1 MRNARTHARLMTGA
15 ALLGLLAAAATAHS
29 QATVVTDA
37 TGNTPKAKADDSQT
51 VVVVGTRIKGA
62 KTTAA
67 LPVTVLSSDEISATG
82 AVTGDDLLRTIPEM
96 GNVQFNAANGQQTNN
111 SARGDI
117 ASIDLRGAGIG
128 DTLVLINGR
137 RMVSYPTS
145 QSKGN
150 VPLISYN
157 AQTLPTVGMERM
169 EILRDG
175 AGAIYGSD
183 AVAGVVNVVTRTN
196 FDGVTINAQMGQA
209 MGTHRREYNENMFAG
224 HNFDHGRGNISLSVD
239 LTQRTAQLPSDEPYT
254 ANQDLR
260 SFFAGYPDY
269 ATSSAPDGRGNQG
282 GWPALTALGVTSA
295 IKQGTKS
302 ITSAAGAFHIQP
314 DTLSGCV
321 SEVGNGLCIG
331 TGSVP
336 FSTTANVLKY
346 NAVANNMLTTAPA
359 INRQNLALNFHYDL
373 TDDLT
378 VYSELDYYHST
389 SHGLTTQPTALVAI
403 GVPASNYWNPLGPVK
418 FADGTVNPNRLPNLT
433 NVPAS
438 GLPVTFGTYRFND
451 LGPDHVDVDSYQDR
465 FLVGAKGHKMG
476 WDWDSAVLYGQA
488 AATDLSDGIDSNALA
503 KQLALSTPDAYNPF
517 NGSCLDGAGGGDCTP
532 SSKAAL
538 DAIRIRLR
546 RHSTTDLFNADF
558 KVTRPDLLTLWAG
571 NVGAALGVEWRREGH
586 EDIRDPHVNGSEP
599 FTDPVSGLVS
609 LSSATGVN
617 VTPSTSGHR
626 TVFSAYSEFAVP
638 IVSPSMHIPLVQSI
652 DLQLAGRY
660 EHYSDFGD
668 VAKPKVAAAWDV
680 VDGVRLRA
688 SWEQGF
694 KAPNLE
700 TTNPFTYARAQTVTD
715 YYRCEARLLSH
726 QIASFSACK
735 DTYGIT
741 YYESGNPDLKP
752 ETSESYDYGV
762 VFQPTF
768 IPASLGRYTLTVD
781 RWQLKQVGIVGVIG
795 YANTAVEDYLSRIT
809 GGTGNANLVRA
820 APTADD
826 VAAFAGSGLTPV
838 GAPTAVNDKF
848 QNLQP
853 QLMRGVDI
861 GFNWHTRYEHAGTVD
876 FNIDATHM
884 DKFFQP
890 PAPEVQ
896 ALFDAR
902 AKGTIDAATPLTN
915 PGDQLEVLGNPR
927 WKAMA
932 SLTWKL
938 KGWQVGTSVQ
948 YTGETLDTGFL
959 STTGVPWTVK
969 SLTTVNLY
977 VQHTF
982 ATGPLNGVRVKVGA
996 RDLFNAQPP
1005 LESDGYNAALYNP
1018 YGRYLYLNIGKS
1030 F

>member
-1 MRNARTHARLMTGA
+1 MRHATLMCGA
-15 ALLGLLAAAATAHS
+15 ALMGLLTAATA
-29 QATVVTDA
+29 QAQTTDTSGTA
-37 TGNTPKAKADDSQT
+37 PKAKDDSQT

-67 LPVTVLSSDEISATG
+67 LPVTVLSADEITATG

-96 GNVQFNAANGQQTNN
+96 GNVQFNAENGQQTNN

-128 DTLVLINGR
+128 DTLVLVNGR
-137 RMVSYPTS
+137 RIVSSPTS

-169 EILRDG
+169 EVLRDG

-183 AVAGVVNVVTRTN
+183 AVAGVVNVVTKTN
-196 FDGVTINAQMGQA
+196 FDGITVNAQMGQA
-209 MGTHRREYNENMFAG
+209 QGTHRREYDENVFAG
-224 HNFDHGRGNISLSVD
+224 HNFDHGRGNVSLSVD
-239 LTQRTAQLPSDEPYT
+239 LTQRTAQLPSDEWYT

-260 SFFAGYPDY
+260 SYFAGYPDY
-269 ATSSAPDGRGNQG
+269 ASSTAPDGRGNQG
-282 GWPALTALGVTSA
+282 GWPALTAVGVTSA

-302 ITSAAGAFHIQP
+302 LTTAAGAFHVQP
-314 DTLSGCV
+314 DTLTGCV
-321 SEVGNGLCIG
+321 TEVANGLCIG
-331 TGSVP
+331 TGAVP

-346 NAVANNMLTTAPA
+346 NAVANDMVTVAPA
-359 INRQNLALNFHYDL
+359 VSRQNLALNAHYDL
-373 TDDLT
+373 RDDVT
-378 VYSELDYYHST
+378 VYTELDYYHAT

-403 GVPASNYWNPLGPVK
+403 GVPASNYYNPFGPVK
-418 FADGTVNPNRLPNLT
+418 FADGTTNPNRLAGLT
-433 NVPAS
+433 NVPTA
-438 GLPVTFGTYRFND
+438 GLPVTFATYRFND
-451 LGPDHVDVDSYQDR
+451 LGPDHVDVDSRQER
-465 FLVGAKGHKMG
+465 FLVGAKGNRWG
-476 WDWDSAVLYGQA
+476 FDWDSALLYSSA
-488 AATDLSDGIDSNALA
+488 ATTDLSDGIDANKLA
-503 KQLALSTPDAYNPF
+503 AQLALSTPDAYNPF
-517 NGSCLDGAGGGDCTP
+517 NGSCLDGSGGGDCTP
-532 SSKAAL
+532 SSTAAL
-538 DAIRIRLR
+538 NAIKIRLR
-546 RHSTTDLFNADF
+546 RHSTTGLWNADF
-558 KVTRPDLLTLWAG
+558 KVSRPDLFHLWAG
-571 NVGAALGVEWRREGH
+571 NVGVAMGVEARREDH
-586 EDIRDPHVNGSEP
+586 ADIRDPHVNGSEP
-599 FTDPVSGLVS
+599 FTDPVTGLVS
-609 LSSATGVN
+609 LSSAIGVN

-626 TVFSAYSEFAVP
+626 TVFSAYTEFAVP
-638 IVSPSMHIPLVQSI
+638 LVSPDMHVPLVKSI
-652 DLQLAGRY
+652 DVQLAGRY

-668 VAKPKVAAAWDV
+668 VAKPKVAVAWDV

-726 QIASFSACK
+726 QITSFSACK

-752 ETSESYDYGV
+752 ETSESYDYGL

-768 IPASLGRYTLTVD
+768 IPDGFGRFILTVD
-781 RWQLKQVGIVGVIG
+781 RWQLRQSGIVGVVG
-795 YANTAVEDYLSRIT
+795 YANIAVEDYLSHMT
-809 GGTGNANLVRA
+809 GGSGSAGLVRA

-826 VAAFAGSGLTPV
+826 VTAFAGSGLTAV
-838 GAPTAVNDKF
+838 GAPTAVYDKF

-853 QLMRGVDI
+853 QIMRGVDV
-861 GFNWHTRYEHAGTVD
+861 GFNWHKRYDHAGTID
-876 FNIDATHM
+876 FNIDATHL
-884 DKFFQP
+884 DKFYQP

-902 AKGTIDAATPLTN
+902 SKGTIDAATPLTN
-915 PGDQLEVLGNPR
+915 PGDQMEVLGNPE
-927 WKAMA
+927 WKAST

-938 KGWQVGTSVQ
+938 KQWQVGTSAQ
-948 YTGETLDTGFL
+948 YTSETKDTNFL

-969 SLTTVNLY
+969 SFLQVNLY
-977 VQHTF
+977 VQYTAKGGMLDGTRF
-982 ATGPLNGVRVKVGA
+982 KFGA
-996 RDLFNAQPP
+996 RNLFDKDPP
-1005 LESDGYNAALYNP
+1005 LESDGYNGALYQP